1 MGIDLVVLLD
11 EDKALNVE
19 VNESRAAGFAGA
31 AVKEDEA
38 SLGVEEE
45 ESDISGWA
53 SADTLVV
60 DDAAVRQI
68 VVTSGVPGRDFRDDP
83 VREGA
88 NGWGGVDF
96 LVLRGVEDVLDVEM
110 VGEVIGVNARSSE
123 RSCSGFG
130 VSSEIPTR
138 CELVGLLEADNIAPL
153 EERERDIVG
162 DRGRLIRFYH
172 ASALVARK
180 KQPTR
185 QPYEPQIEEAILPQP
200 IRSRI
205 IFEDEEHELLSEAG
219 YENS

>member
-1 MGIDLVVLLD
+1 VGIDLVVLLD

-153 EERERDIVG
+153 EEGERDIVG